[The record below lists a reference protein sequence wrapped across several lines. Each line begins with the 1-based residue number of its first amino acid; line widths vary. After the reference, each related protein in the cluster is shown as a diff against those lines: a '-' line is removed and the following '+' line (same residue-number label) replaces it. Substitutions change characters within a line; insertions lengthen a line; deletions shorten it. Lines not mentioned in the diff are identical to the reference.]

1 MAGFRKAAR
10 SDQKLRMAI
19 QGASGSGKTRS
30 ALEIAKYL
38 AGPGGQ
44 IALIDTERSA
54 ALYASDV
61 PFDIDDDFGPVG
73 KENYNQEVF
82 KRKLMAAAEAGYKVA
97 VIDSATHLWKGPGGF
112 LSQIDAISKAAQAR
126 GGKYDSFAAWKTV
139 DPLYMNF
146 MQFVRALPMHV
157 IFCVR
162 AKQQYEKQTGA
173 NGKGSLVKVGMEPEY
188 RDGFEFEF
196 DIQCAIDMEHTMV
209 PLKHRLG
216 DVLDGKVF
224 NKPGKDFAE
233 LCLGWLSSGAA
244 EVVDAEI
251 AAKIQEKA
259 KPAPAPTP
267 KPAPVAAKPPVETP
281 EPAAVDVNDG
291 PPPPVPDEGETNQ
304 GYVPGDPPE
313 EPAPTT
319 ERQPE
324 VPVKDIVSSFL
335 VKIEAAATM
344 GDLATIRSEVRVAL
358 ADKLITMAEYN
369 NVLSPAYA
377 AKNKALKAAA

>member
-1 MAGFRKAAR
+1 
-10 SDQKLRMAI
+10 MAI

-54 ALYASDV
+54 ALYSNDV

-82 KRKLMAAAEAGYKVA
+82 KKKLMAAAEAGYKVA

-244 EVVDAEI
+244 EATNAKIEQEI
-251 AAKIQEKA
+251 ADKL
-259 KPAPAPTP
+259 KPATP
-267 KPAPVAAKPPVETP
+267 PPVKAQAKEDVP
-281 EPAAVDVNDG
+281 EERVPGAVDVNDG
-291 PPPPVPDEGETNQ
+291 PPPAVPDEQETNQ

-313 EPAPTT
+313 ETPPAT

-324 VPVKDIVSSFL
+324 TAASDPVAAFMA
-335 VKIEAAATM
+335 KIAAATTM
-344 GDLATIRSEVRVAL
+344 GDLATIRGEVRVAL
-358 ADKLITMAEYN
+358 ADKVITMAEYN

>member
-1 MAGFRKAAR
+1 MSGFRKATR

-54 ALYASDV
+54 ALYSNDV

-233 LCLGWLSSGAA
+233 LCLGWLNSGAA
-244 EVVDAEI
+244 E
-251 AAKIQEKA
+251 AANAKIEQEIQEKL
-259 KPAPAPTP
+259 KPAAVKPTP
-267 KPAPVAAKPPVETP
+267 TPVAAKPVVETP
-281 EPAAVDVNDG
+281 EPTAVDVNDG
-291 PPPPVPDEGETNQ
+291 PPPAVPDEEPSNKA
-304 GYVPGDPPE
+304 PDEASE

-324 VPVKDIVSSFL
+324 TATSDPVAAFL
-335 VKIEAAATM
+335 AKIAAANTM
-344 GDLATIRSEVRVAL
+344 GDLATIRGEVRVAL
-358 ADKLITMAEYN
+358 ADKVITMAEYN